1 MVHRLVPVMVLLF
14 CTVPA
19 SAQQI
24 DSVHV
29 FEDIPPGQY
38 TAGSAHALVWKLHRE
53 HAPFRS
59 IGKDHMST
67 LAETLGSYRPNN
79 YKHAALP
86 GLQYVAMAFTKTGL
100 QAIGVAD
107 DLGLIVNFTVG
118 REYRISSLSE
128 HVAVR
133 AVLARALL
141 LE

>member
-14 CTVPA
+14 CTVLA

-29 FEDIPPGQY
+29 FENILPGQY

-53 HAPFRS
+53 HAPFRT
-59 IGKDHMST
+59 IGKDHMAT
-67 LAETLGSYRPNN
+67 VAETLGHYRPDN
-79 YKHAALP
+79 YKQATLP
-86 GLQYVAMAFTKTGL
+86 GLQYVAMAFTKKGL

-118 REYRISSLSE
+118 REYRISSFAE

-133 AVLARALL
+133 AALARALIT
-141 LE
+141 E